1 MGLGNLIILFL
12 NFFVLDSTY
21 NNKKSPMRVIYF
33 YVRINLMKKLFI
45 ILFYSFMVS
54 SQAYAGCDDAPSD
67 GVDYSNCQFSEGQD
81 LSRAYIPN
89 SNLSFISFIKVTFDK
104 GVMMNSTLANGNFVE
119 SSFIRT
125 NLYEA
130 NLEGGIFEKANF
142 SSANLTRV
150 NFKGA
155 SLIETNFSNSNLF
168 EADLTGANILNANF
182 EGANLNNTIWIDG
195 EKCNLGSIGKCVN

>member
-1 MGLGNLIILFL
+1 MRKILGTSSIGKLLTIL
-12 NFFVLDSTY
+12 VLS
-21 NNKKSPMRVIYF
+21 
-33 YVRINLMKKLFI
+33 LL
-45 ILFYSFMVS
+45 LS
-54 SQAYAGCDDAPSD
+54 SGAKAGCDDAPVD

-119 SSFIRT
+119 SSFVRT

-155 SLIETNFSNSNLF
+155 SLIETNFTNGNLF

-182 EGANLNNTIWIDG
+182 EGANLNNAIWIDG
-195 EKCNLGSIGKCVN
+195 AKCSLGSIGKCNK

>member
-1 MGLGNLIILFL
+1 M
-12 NFFVLDSTY
+12 
-21 NNKKSPMRVIYF
+21 KKSSKIGFYYKLLAILLLSFVI
-33 YVRINLMKKLFI
+33 
-45 ILFYSFMVS
+45 S
-54 SQAYAGCDDAPSD
+54 SETNAGCDDAPID

-150 NFKGA
+150 NFKGS
-155 SLIETNFSNSNLF
+155 SLIETNFTNSNLF
-168 EADLTGANILNANF
+168 EADFTGANILNANF
-182 EGANLNNTIWIDG
+182 EGANLNSTIWVDG
-195 EKCNLGSIGKCVN
+195 KKCNFGSIGKCIK

>member
-1 MGLGNLIILFL
+1 MIKLIRTDFINKFLTIL
-12 NFFVLDSTY
+12 VLSL
-21 NNKKSPMRVIYF
+21 
-33 YVRINLMKKLFI
+33 LMFNSAK
-45 ILFYSFMVS
+45 
-54 SQAYAGCDDAPSD
+54 AGCDDAPVD

-104 GVMMNSTLANGNFVE
+104 GVMMNAILSNGNFIE
-119 SSFIRT
+119 SSFIKT

-155 SLIETNFSNSNLF
+155 SLIEANFSNSNLF

-182 EGANLNNTIWIDG
+182 EGSNLSNSTWIDG
-195 EKCNLGSIGKCVN
+195 TKCSLDSIGKCNK

>member
-1 MGLGNLIILFL
+1 MIILIRSGFKSKL
-12 NFFVLDSTY
+12 LAIIVLILLIS
-21 NNKKSPMRVIYF
+21 NNVK
-33 YVRINLMKKLFI
+33 
-45 ILFYSFMVS
+45 
-54 SQAYAGCDDAPSD
+54 AGCDDAPTD

-104 GVMMNSTLANGNFVE
+104 GVMMNATLANGNFVE

-150 NFKGA
+150 NFKGS

-168 EADLTGANILNANF
+168 EADLTGANILNATF
-182 EGANLNNTIWIDG
+182 DGANLNNAVWIDG
-195 EKCNLGSIGKCVN
+195 TKCSLGSIGKCNK

>member
-1 MGLGNLIILFL
+1 
-12 NFFVLDSTY
+12 V
-21 NNKKSPMRVIYF
+21 
-33 YVRINLMKKLFI
+33 KKLLSTHFI
-45 ILFYSFMVS
+45 YKFLTILIFSFVIENV
-54 SQAYAGCDDAPSD
+54 AKAGCDDSPTD

-104 GVMMNSTLANGNFVE
+104 GVMMNSILANGNFVE
-119 SSFIRT
+119 SSFIRV

-130 NLEGGIFEKANF
+130 NLEGGNFEKANF
-142 SSANLTRV
+142 LSANLTRV

-182 EGANLNNTIWIDG
+182 EGANLNNAVWIDG
-195 EKCNLGSIGKCVN
+195 TKCSLGSIGKCAK

>member
-1 MGLGNLIILFL
+1 
-12 NFFVLDSTY
+12 
-21 NNKKSPMRVIYF
+21 
-33 YVRINLMKKLFI
+33 MKKILGTSFIGKLFA
-45 ILFYSFMVS
+45 ILVLSLLIS
-54 SQAYAGCDDAPSD
+54 NGAKAGCDDSPTD

-89 SNLSFISFIKVTFDK
+89 SNLSLISFIKVTFDK
-104 GVMMNSTLANGNFVE
+104 GVMMNAILANGNFVE

-155 SLIETNFSNSNLF
+155 SLIETNFTNSNLF
-168 EADLTGANILNANF
+168 EADLMGANILNATF
-182 EGANLNNTIWIDG
+182 EGANLNNATWIDG
-195 EKCNLGSIGKCVN
+195 SKCSLGSIGKCNK

>member
-1 MGLGNLIILFL
+1 
-12 NFFVLDSTY
+12 
-21 NNKKSPMRVIYF
+21 
-33 YVRINLMKKLFI
+33 MKKLFW
-45 ILFYSFMVS
+45 ILILSFVIS
-54 SQAYAGCDDAPSD
+54 NGANAGCNDALTD

-81 LSRAYIPN
+81 LSSAYIPN

-104 GVMMNSTLANGNFVE
+104 GVMMNSTLANGNFAE

-155 SLIETNFSNSNLF
+155 SLIETNFNNSNLF
-168 EADLTGANILNANF
+168 EADLMGANILNANF
-182 EGANLNNTIWIDG
+182 EGANLNNAIWIDG
-195 EKCNLGSIGKCVN
+195 EKCNFGSIGECIK

>member
-1 MGLGNLIILFL
+1 MLRLNIMNKFLWILLISCII
-12 NFFVLDSTY
+12 SGQ
-21 NNKKSPMRVIYF
+21 
-33 YVRINLMKKLFI
+33 IN
-45 ILFYSFMVS
+45 
-54 SQAYAGCDDAPSD
+54 AGCDDAPVD

-89 SNLSFISFIKVTFDK
+89 SNLSFISFIKVIFDK
-104 GVMMNSTLANGNFVE
+104 GVMMNAILSNGNFIE
-119 SSFIRT
+119 SSFIKT

-155 SLIETNFSNSNLF
+155 SLIEANFSNSNLF

-182 EGANLNNTIWIDG
+182 EGSNLSNSIWIDG
-195 EKCNLGSIGKCVN
+195 MKCSLDSIGKCNK

>member
-1 MGLGNLIILFL
+1 MIKLIKSGFKSKLLAII
-12 NFFVLDSTY
+12 VLSLLIST
-21 NNKKSPMRVIYF
+21 NVK
-33 YVRINLMKKLFI
+33 
-45 ILFYSFMVS
+45 
-54 SQAYAGCDDAPSD
+54 AGCDDAPTD

-104 GVMMNSTLANGNFVE
+104 GVMMNATLANGNFVE

-150 NFKGA
+150 NFKGS

-168 EADLTGANILNANF
+168 EADLTGANILNATF
-182 EGANLNNTIWIDG
+182 DGANLNNAVWIDG
-195 EKCNLGSIGKCVN
+195 AKCSLGSIGKCNN

>member
-1 MGLGNLIILFL
+1 VKKILGNSFINKLLAIL
-12 NFFVLDSTY
+12 VLSLLLTSGA
-21 NNKKSPMRVIYF
+21 K
-33 YVRINLMKKLFI
+33 
-45 ILFYSFMVS
+45 
-54 SQAYAGCDDAPSD
+54 AGCDDAPVD

-104 GVMMNSTLANGNFVE
+104 GVMMNATLANGNFVE

-142 SSANLTRV
+142 LSANLTRA

-168 EADLTGANILNANF
+168 EADLTGANILNATF
-182 EGANLNNTIWIDG
+182 EGANLNNATWIDG
-195 EKCNLGSIGKCVN
+195 TKCSLGSIGKCNK

>member
-1 MGLGNLIILFL
+1 
-12 NFFVLDSTY
+12 
-21 NNKKSPMRVIYF
+21 
-33 YVRINLMKKLFI
+33 MKKLLSTCFI
-45 ILFYSFMVS
+45 YKLLNILVFSFVIS
-54 SQAYAGCDDAPSD
+54 NGAIAGCDDAPTD

-89 SNLSFISFIKVTFDK
+89 SNLSFISLIKVTFDK

-150 NFKGA
+150 NFKGS
-155 SLIETNFSNSNLF
+155 SLIEANFSNSNLF

-195 EKCNLGSIGKCVN
+195 IKCSLGSIGKCAK

>member
-1 MGLGNLIILFL
+1 
-12 NFFVLDSTY
+12 
-21 NNKKSPMRVIYF
+21 
-33 YVRINLMKKLFI
+33 MKKLLSSGFI
-45 ILFYSFMVS
+45 YRFLTILLLSLLIS
-54 SQAYAGCDDAPSD
+54 SEIKAGCDDAPSD

-130 NLEGGIFEKANF
+130 NLEGGNFEKANF
-142 SSANLTRV
+142 LSANLTRV
-150 NFKGA
+150 NFKGS

-168 EADLTGANILNANF
+168 EADLTGANILNSTF
-182 EGANLNNTIWIDG
+182 EGANLNNAIWIDG
-195 EKCNLGSIGKCVN
+195 LKCNLGSIGECIK

>member
-1 MGLGNLIILFL
+1 
-12 NFFVLDSTY
+12 
-21 NNKKSPMRVIYF
+21 
-33 YVRINLMKKLFI
+33 MKKLLKKYFI
-45 ILFYSFMVS
+45 CKFLSVLVLSLIISKG
-54 SQAYAGCDDAPSD
+54 ANAGCDDAPTD

-155 SLIETNFSNSNLF
+155 SLIETNFNNSNLF

-195 EKCNLGSIGKCVN
+195 MKCNLGSIGNCIK

>member
-1 MGLGNLIILFL
+1 MIKLIKSGFKSKLLAII
-12 NFFVLDSTY
+12 VLSLLIST
-21 NNKKSPMRVIYF
+21 NVK
-33 YVRINLMKKLFI
+33 
-45 ILFYSFMVS
+45 
-54 SQAYAGCDDAPSD
+54 AGCDDAPTD

-104 GVMMNSTLANGNFVE
+104 GVMMNATLANGNFVE

-150 NFKGA
+150 NFKGS

-182 EGANLNNTIWIDG
+182 EGANLNNAIWING
-195 EKCNLGSIGKCVN
+195 NKCSLGSIGTCIK

>member
-1 MGLGNLIILFL
+1 
-12 NFFVLDSTY
+12 
-21 NNKKSPMRVIYF
+21 
-33 YVRINLMKKLFI
+33 MKKLI
-45 ILFYSFMVS
+45 LILFFSFMISGAV
-54 SQAYAGCDDAPSD
+54 YAGCDDTPSD

-104 GVMMNSTLANGNFVE
+104 GVMMNATLSNGNFVE

-142 SSANLTRV
+142 TSANLTRV
-150 NFKGA
+150 NFKGS

-168 EADLTGANILNANF
+168 EADFN
-182 EGANLNNTIWIDG
+182 W
-195 EKCNLGSIGKCVN
+195 C